1 MQTSIIGG
9 PVLHKQEV
17 IDRLSVEVQDCK
29 GRRQSTV
36 WAFWHY
42 GMHQLQFADT
52 NAQFRMI
59 KNMWSMQGF
68 KFTQRRDYPEL
79 AKQIGARSVV
89 AHVWQ
94 NANRTE
100 FNSESMTEG
109 LSMMM
114 GYMNASNEVVT
125 WEINI

>member
-1 MQTSIIGG
+1 METSIIGG
-9 PVLHKQEV
+9 PVLHKPQV

-42 GMHQLQFADT
+42 GIGQLQFADT

-59 KNMWSMQGF
+59 KNMWSLQGF
-68 KFTQRRDYPEL
+68 KFTHRRDYPDF

-94 NANRTE
+94 NTDLNQ
-100 FNSESMTEG
+100 FNHDTMTEP
-109 LSMMM
+109 LSIMM
-114 GYMNASNEVVT
+114 GYMNAGNEVVT